1 MTKARDIASA
11 IPAPSTVSSVELG
24 YLDGVTSAIQTQID
38 AKIGSASAINPT
50 IVDAK
55 GDIIAATAADTVA
68 RLAVGAN
75 GTVLTAASGQATG
88 LQWATPSA
96 GGMTSIAS
104 GSLSGASVVLSG
116 IPATYNQ
123 IFLEL
128 KNCHPT
134 ANGYSVQVT
143 VTGQT
148 SGYVGVK
155 LINSN
160 GTISTGAQPTAEITG
175 FILEA
180 IKNDANEYAYGS
192 VLCTNYADT
201 TAKKFFQVQG
211 TVKQYTNTFLR
222 GWAVSELNYP
232 TSAISSLTIET
243 SGTTFAGGTYVL
255 WGIK

>member
-1 MTKARDIASA
+1 MSNASA
-11 IPAPSTVSSVELG
+11 TTITVNTALFAAGDTVHITNLGAGVCTITAGTATVNSSASLALAQYESG
-24 YLDGVTSAIQTQID
+24 FLDFTSTSA
-38 AKIGSASAINPT
+38 AIF
-50 IVDAK
+50 VK
-55 GDIIAATAADTVA
+55 GAG
-68 RLAVGAN
+68 AV
-75 GTVLTAASGQATG
+75 ASG
-88 LQWATPSA
+88 

-104 GSLSGASVVLSG
+104 GSLSGASVVLSS

-128 KNCHPT
+128 KNFHPT

-155 LINSN
+155 VVNSN
-160 GTISTGAQPTAEITG
+160 GSISTAAQPTTELTG
-175 FILEA
+175 LILEA

-192 VLCTNYADT
+192 VWCSNYADT
-201 TAKKFFQVQG
+201 TAKKVFQVQG

-222 GWAVSELNYP
+222 GWAFSELDYP
-232 TSAISSLTIET
+232 TSAISSLTIAT